1 MPTSSSGQIN
11 TVSHQVANKII
22 VIENDTCNNN
32 HPNGA
37 TTANGNGTGECGLE
51 EVATQHQLSIH
62 PPPSAGDSIRKS
74 SSSSQL
80 PQLPNSQLSTPLQQ
94 HKQNSA
100 STSALNSTPNPYA
113 QINKRKETLEAKRER
128 KAAKT
133 LAIITGTAFQ
143 FC

>member
-37 TTANGNGTGECGLE
+37 TTTNGNGTGGEL
-51 EVATQHQLSIH
+51 ASQNQLSIH
-62 PPPSAGDSIRKS
+62 PPPVADESIRKS
-74 SSSSQL
+74 SSSNQL

-133 LAIITGTAFQ
+133 LAIITG
-143 FC
+143 